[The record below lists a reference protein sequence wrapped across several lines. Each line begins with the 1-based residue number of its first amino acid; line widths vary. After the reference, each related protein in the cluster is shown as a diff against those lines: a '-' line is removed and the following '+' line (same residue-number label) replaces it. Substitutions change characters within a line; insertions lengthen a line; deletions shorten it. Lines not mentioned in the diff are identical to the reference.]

1 MCLFNFQFVETGTE
15 DIAQLTSRLYDRY
28 YNNQAYCRLHLSSS
42 DAEQKKA
49 AVTIQTEY
57 RRHHA
62 QLQTEE
68 VRKEMAAVQIQSCYR
83 GYRTRKALR
92 TGDSG
97 QQTWADEVEYPRE
110 CKREDNFISDEEASP
125 EASILTQSEDN
136 TPRKSYQDLNPD
148 IERSESNTPFFYCR
162 IRRVIQVPFDI
173 ILSYR
178 WEEKPGKVTLA
189 LGAKI
194 NVGISVSEY
203 QEKRWKRV
211 RVISPVHIWTSCNM
225 WPLIDTSGT
234 VVTTCC
240 SDCRNECL
248 EVWNSRIELAMSSEV
263 DINLEDPEVEKAAL
277 KIQAHYKGFK
287 SCKKQTTPDPVCY
300 CT

>member
-92 TGDSG
+92 TGVNNKKYNRS
-97 QQTWADEVEYPRE
+97 AVAHFRCVAAMP
-110 CKREDNFISDEEASP
+110 P
-125 EASILTQSEDN
+125 EASTRAGILPDCSSLDRRSREAGVGFK
-136 TPRKSYQDLNPD
+136 PRTFRLDGD
-148 IERSESNTPFFYCR
+148 
-162 IRRVIQVPFDI
+162 RVIPTAPGWRRCKIWLPTDVSDVLAVSFYPNC
-173 ILSYR
+173 LS
-178 WEEKPGKVTLA
+178 
-189 LGAKI
+189 
-194 NVGISVSEY
+194 
-203 QEKRWKRV
+203 
-211 RVISPVHIWTSCNM
+211 
-225 WPLIDTSGT
+225 
-234 VVTTCC
+234 
-240 SDCRNECL
+240 ECL
-248 EVWNSRIELAMSSEV
+248 EVSAPPNDCSRLAPSPFPIHLYSFLY
-263 DINLEDPEVEKAAL
+263 NKA
-277 KIQAHYKGFK
+277 FK
-287 SCKKQTTPDPVCY
+287 
-300 CT
+300 